1 MSSDAKPF
9 KTGLL
14 TLSTECTHSLPNLL
28 VIFVMVYDFASKLS
42 GYQGFLPIIIKIVLG
57 LSPQLPESP
66 RARSADV
73 EWLTKPVVR
82 CVDGKV
88 SSVIHVV
95 Q

>member
-1 MSSDAKPF
+1 
-9 KTGLL
+9 
-14 TLSTECTHSLPNLL
+14 
-28 VIFVMVYDFASKLS
+28 MVYDFASKLS